1 MSFAAFLED
10 KFGAHNPREIDELIL
25 DGMINDITSL
35 NEDHKQTLEK
45 YCYLIRLSIGNLGL
59 TSLDNFPKLTNLYSL
74 EVNQN
79 LLTGEDFAKI
89 PELYPNLHKLKVS
102 NNIIESI
109 DMFKPLQKSTIK
121 KIEVFNNPFMEK
133 DKNAVDKL
141 FGILKEVKIIN
152 REDRSGEEIETTDY
166 GGEEE
171 EDEEESFN
179 EEEEVDEED
188 DVYEEGVEEDE
199 NEDDDGDKDD
209 DNENVDPKPNK
220 RHKSH

>member
-10 KFGAHNPREIDELIL
+10 KFGAHNPREIEELIL

-45 YCYLIRLSIGNLGL
+45 YCNLVRLSIGNLGL
-59 TSLDNFPKLTNLYSL
+59 TSLDNFPKLTNLYVL

-109 DMFKPLQKSTIK
+109 DMFKVLQKSTIK
-121 KIEVFNNPFMEK
+121 KLEVLNNPFMEK

-141 FGILKEVKIIN
+141 FGILKQVKIIN

-179 EEEEVDEED
+179 EEEEEADEED

-199 NEDDDGDKDD
+199 GDENDKDD
-209 DNENVDPKPNK
+209 DNEDVEPKPNK